1 MSKNMIKRYYDNKI
15 NNNLKKNKV
24 LLIYGPRQIGKT
36 TLINNFLKTYQGK
49 VYSSTGEDSNLQR
62 ILESSNFSKI
72 IPFFKDYD
80 LIVIDEAQKINKIG
94 QGLKII
100 VDQIPGI
107 KVIATGS
114 SSFDL
119 SNKIGE
125 PLVGRQ
131 IIKKMFPISAGELA
145 DNFGKFYLYENL
157 ENLLVYGAYPE
168 IITSDSYNEK
178 REQLIQIR
186 DSYLYKDILEFE
198 QIKNSR
204 KILNLLRLIARQI
217 GNEVSLQELGNSLD
231 MSKNTVER
239 YLNLLEKSFV
249 LINVQGFSRNLRKE
263 VTKMS
268 RYYFYDLGVRN
279 AIIENFN
286 SLENRNDIGQLW
298 ENFLVMER
306 LKKQSYVSIYTNNYF
321 WRTYDQKEIDWVEE
335 RDGKL
340 FGFEFKWGDKKVKE
354 PKLWK
359 ETYDNAEYE
368 VISQNNYLDFIL

>member
-1 MSKNMIKRYYDNKI
+1 MIKRYYDNKI
-15 NNNLKKNKV
+15 NENLKANKV

-49 VYSSTGEDSNLQR
+49 IYSSSGEDSNLQR
-62 ILESSNFSKI
+62 ILESSDFSKI
-72 IPFFKDYD
+72 IPFFKAYD

-131 IIKKMFPISAGELA
+131 IVKKMFPISASELA
-145 DNFGKFYLYENL
+145 NNFGKFYLYENL
-157 ENLLVYGAYPE
+157 ENLLIYGSYPE
-168 IITSDSYNEK
+168 IITADSYQEK
-178 REQLIQIR
+178 REQLVQIR

-204 KILNLLRLIARQI
+204 KILNLLRLVAMQI

-239 YLNLLEKSFV
+239 YLDLLEKSFV
-249 LINVQGFSRNLRKE
+249 LVNVQGFSRNLRKE

-279 AIIENFN
+279 AIVENFN
-286 SLENRNDIGQLW
+286 LFENRDDIGRLW

-306 LKKQSYVSIYTNNYF
+306 LKKQAYTPIYANNYF

-340 FGFEFKWGDKKVKE
+340 FGFEFKWNNKKNKE

-359 ETYDNAEYE
+359 ETYDNAEYK
-368 VISQNNYLDFIL
+368 VINQDNYLDFIM